1 MIMVSNMIQDQD
13 IVCFA
18 PGDWWGM
25 NPSCTTHIMKRLAEK
40 NKVIYINPIS
50 SDLFGMSRKKKRV
63 ARIIRKLKSVIKLFR
78 RVNHNLYVVSPIF
91 LPVQGTLLLDR
102 VNNVLITMQLKLL
115 QFFLKVKK
123 PILWIGNVR
132 VADFISHFNQ
142 QLVVYHVS
150 DRLDECPYTHN
161 KEKLRLRETTIS
173 QKSDLIVCVS
183 KKLYEWKK
191 DSKANVHYL
200 PHGVDFTLFREAGEQ
215 NICLEELDK
224 IPKPIAG
231 YFGTMTANNDIEL
244 LLYCAH
250 KLPDVSFVFAGQIT
264 GGDYSELL
272 QMPNV
277 YYLGRLPYEKIPFL
291 CAGFDVC
298 MLQWKINAWIRH
310 CNPLKLFEYMASGR
324 PIISVHI
331 DEVAEKYSDV
341 ISIANNK
348 KEFCNAITWELR
360 NDTAERRNSRIR
372 IAEQHSWD
380 SHIEKLSQII
390 MDTIAAKQAN
400 GNENA
405 QKYV

>member
-1 MIMVSNMIQDQD
+1 MLQNQNII
-13 IVCFA
+13 CFA

-91 LPVQGTLLLDR
+91 LPVQGTLLPDR
-102 VNNVLITMQLKLL
+102 VNNALITMQLKFLR
-115 QFFLKVKK
+115 FFLKVKK
-123 PILWIGNVR
+123 PILWIENVR

-150 DRLDECPYTHN
+150 DRFDECSYIHN
-161 KEKLRLRETTIS
+161 KEKLRLREATIS

-191 DSKANVHYL
+191 DSDAKVHYL
-200 PHGVDFTLFREAGEQ
+200 PHGVDFDLFREAGEQ

-231 YFGTMTANNDIEL
+231 YFGTMTAKNDIEL

-272 QMPNV
+272 QKPNV

-298 MLQWKINAWIRH
+298 MLQWKMSEWIRS
-310 CNPLKLFEYMASGR
+310 CNPLKMLEYMASGK
-324 PIISVHI
+324 PIVSVEIKEAVQYSDIISVAHNKEQFCRLI
-331 DEVAEKYSDV
+331 QWELLNDTPERARRRVEVARK
-341 ISIANNK
+341 
-348 KEFCNAITWELR
+348 
-360 NDTAERRNSRIR
+360 
-372 IAEQHSWD
+372 HSWEKHVEELSD
-380 SHIEKLSQII
+380 LIIEAL
-390 MDTIAAKQAN
+390 AKKRNVKEVESGLAQGIRTWAN
-400 GNENA
+400 
-405 QKYV
+405 

>member
-1 MIMVSNMIQDQD
+1 M
-13 IVCFA
+13 
-18 PGDWWGM
+18 
-25 NPSCTTHIMKRLAEK
+25 L
-40 NKVIYINPIS
+40 
-50 SDLFGMSRKKKRV
+50 
-63 ARIIRKLKSVIKLFR
+63 KLFR
-78 RVNHNLYVVSPIF
+78 RVNNNLYVVSPIF

-102 VNNVLITMQLKLL
+102 INNAIITMQLKLL
-115 QFFLKVKK
+115 QFFLKIKK
-123 PILWIGNVR
+123 PILWVENLR
-132 VADFISHFNQ
+132 VIDFISHFNQ

-161 KEKLRLRETTIS
+161 KEKLRLCETTIS
-173 QKSDLIVCVS
+173 QKSDLIICVS

-191 DSKANVHYL
+191 NSDAKVHYL
-200 PHGVDFTLFREAGEQ
+200 PHGVDFDLFREAGEQ
-215 NICLEELDK
+215 NICLEELKK
-224 IPKPIAG
+224 ISKPIAG
-231 YFGTMTANNDIEL
+231 YFGTMTAENDIEL

-250 KLPDVSFVFAGQIT
+250 RLPDVSFVFAGQIT

-277 YYLGRLPYEKIPFL
+277 YHLGRLPYEKIPFL

-298 MLQWKINAWIRH
+298 MLQWKINEWIRH

-360 NDTAERRNSRIR
+360 NDTAERRNTRIR

-405 QKYV
+405 